1 MYPCQCSMMRFASSY
16 GTSILMRRTTSPCS
30 FRSIACRHTCGPSS
44 APPMLRPDHDVES
57 GAFTTFRPNR
67 CLYHPKIVAILLALL
82 HELLDAVRTVFQVQS
97 RLADNHHLML
107 TR

>member
-67 CLYHPKIVAILLALL
+67 CLYHPKIVAIHARNSSSLHGGTLNDALVMY
-82 HELLDAVRTVFQVQS
+82 DFT
-97 RLADNHHLML
+97 
-107 TR
+107 